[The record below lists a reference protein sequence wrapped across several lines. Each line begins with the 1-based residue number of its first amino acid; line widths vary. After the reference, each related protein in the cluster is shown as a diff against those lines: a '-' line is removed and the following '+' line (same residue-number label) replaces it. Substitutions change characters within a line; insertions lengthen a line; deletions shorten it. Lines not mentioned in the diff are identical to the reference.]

1 MADNNIMQVIALLPR
16 TTYEALSGLAHR
28 EGLTVPQATALAITY
43 AIVSMSFA
51 DFIAEVHKGLKPRII
66 TAKGP
71 LKPKASKDGQ
81 P

>member
-1 MADNNIMQVIALLPR
+1 MAENNIMQVSALLPR
-16 TTYEALSGLAHR
+16 TTFDALASQAHR
-28 EGLTVPQATALAITY
+28 EGLTIQQATALAITY